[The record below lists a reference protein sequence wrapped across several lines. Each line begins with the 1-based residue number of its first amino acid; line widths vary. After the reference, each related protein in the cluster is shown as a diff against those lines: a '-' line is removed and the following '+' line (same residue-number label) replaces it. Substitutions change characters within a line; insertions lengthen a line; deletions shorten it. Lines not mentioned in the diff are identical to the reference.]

1 MTTATMS
8 VSAEYSIDNIQEL
21 STATKNMQ
29 MVVKMLQEIN
39 FKSCKIVSDGEAVEK
54 IKQLYAKANTGNPWK
69 DFLSSWV
76 ACRDFVVDAG
86 ESNWD
91 LRVQVRLDSIDNVE
105 VIFNHPETGFVV
117 LNVFISDEQSEE
129 KNGSRFVC

>member
-76 ACRDFVVDAG
+76 ACRDFVVVAG